1 MSIKGILGTI
11 GITILFIIS
20 LIIFFGSFYT
30 INQGDRGIVLR
41 WGKVVKVADAGINFK
56 IPVMDQV
63 REMSIRTIKIEK
75 PIQTYS
81 KDIQAADVGFSLNYS
96 INPANIQHIYSQYGL
111 KYWESIIIPQ
121 ILAKPKDVFGKYNA
135 VDIVQN
141 REKLTAEI
149 LTELQKFFSNTGIF
163 IESVQIE
170 NIDFSNEYEK
180 SVEERMKAEVEVQRV
195 RQNLEREK
203 LNADMVRTQAKGEAD
218 AMLTKATANAEAIKL
233 EGSAQAYVIEQRSE
247 VLAKNPEYVRLIE
260 AERWN
265 GILPT
270 TILPTNTLPIIN
282 TK

>member
-1 MSIKGILGTI
+1 MKRREKILLMAI
-11 GITILFIIS
+11 AV
-20 LIIFFGSFYT
+20 IFLGMPLLLGSWYT
-30 INQGDRGIVLR
+30 VNQGEKAVILR
-41 WGKVVKVADAGINFK
+41 WGKVVKVADAGLNFK
-56 IPVMDQV
+56 IPYADHV
-63 REMSIRTIKIEK
+63 RKISIRTVKIEK
-75 PIQTYS
+75 PIQSYS
-81 KDIQAADVGFSLNYS
+81 KDIQAANVGFSLNYS
-96 INPANIQHIYSQYGL
+96 INPASVEKIYTQYSL
-111 KYWESIIIPQ
+111 NFEDSIIMPQ

-149 LTELQKFFSNTGIF
+149 LSELQKFFEPTGII

-218 AMLTKATANAEAIKL
+218 AVLTRAEANAEAMRL
-233 EGSAQAYVIEQRSE
+233 EGAAQAFVIEERSK
-247 VLAKNPEYVRLIE
+247 VLAKNPEYVRLVE

-265 GILPT
+265 GVLPST
-270 TILPTNTLPIIN
+270 VLPTNTLPIIN
-282 TK
+282 AR